1 MSVSSPPQWNAN
13 SFIGFPPA
21 GAAPVRVFPGPKYA
35 GASTPGASGQNARRP
50 ARHHG
55 SEELSMTYAGTIP
68 PHGGTLI
75 DLVLPPDQAAR
86 EAEEAANLAK
96 VDVGA

>member
-1 MSVSSPPQWNAN
+1 
-13 SFIGFPPA
+13 
-21 GAAPVRVFPGPKYA
+21 
-35 GASTPGASGQNARRP
+35 
-50 ARHHG
+50 
-55 SEELSMTYAGTIP
+55 MTHAGTIP

-96 VDVGA
+96 VVVGAREMSDLEMLAVGSVVAAVTYGVGVLFRA